1 MFAPDVDRAD
11 CGFPHKESKASCS
24 KTSLVSH
31 DVFHTLFRVHT
42 CIYLCT
48 SGFFSFFS
56 NFVVCTFYRVFPFFN
71 HFFLEFTL
79 LKQNFPISSKTFC
92 SHSEK
97 IHQEKSLLCT
107 EFLLFFHSRFICYDH
122 PCNFSFSP
130 QAAPI
135 IATGQGEPAPTL
147 VHSPS

>member
-1 MFAPDVDRAD
+1 MF
-11 CGFPHKESKASCS
+11 
-24 KTSLVSH
+24 
-31 DVFHTLFRVHT
+31 FHTLFRVQT
-42 CIYLCT
+42 YLYT
-48 SGFFSFFS
+48 SVPVAF
-56 NFVVCTFYRVFPFFN
+56 FPFFFPILWFVHFVGFFPFFD

-79 LKQNFPISSKTFC
+79 LKKKIPISSKTIC
-92 SHSEK
+92 SHCAK
-97 IHQEKSLLCT
+97 IRQEKSLLCT
-107 EFLLFFHSRFICYDH
+107 EFLLFFHSGFICYDR